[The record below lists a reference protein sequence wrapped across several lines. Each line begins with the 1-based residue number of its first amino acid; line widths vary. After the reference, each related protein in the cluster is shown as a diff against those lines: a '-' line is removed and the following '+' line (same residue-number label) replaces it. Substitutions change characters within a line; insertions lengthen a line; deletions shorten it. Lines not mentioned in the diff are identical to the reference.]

1 MQTACGLREGDRF
14 NFRLGGDEMNA
25 IADALVALVA
35 LLHVYFLVL
44 EMFFWTK
51 PLGLRTFRNSIEKA
65 KDSAVLAANQG
76 LYNAFLAAGL
86 VWGLVQGTPGFAFQI
101 KVFFL
106 LCVIAAGILW
116 RHDRQPQYPLC
127 PGGPRCPRFVPAV
140 AGVSSFTLHGGIG
153 LHCHIRSSSIR
164 PAMAS
169 ARSLTRPSRTRSSAK
184 SHHEERNDM
193 RNGIFHLVTAALAAI
208 ALSASAAQA
217 QKKYDPGATDTEI
230 KIGQTVPFSGPA
242 SPYATIGKTQAAYI
256 KMINDQGGIN
266 GRKINLIQYD
276 DAYSPPKAVEQVRKL
291 VESDEVL
298 LTFQIIG
305 TPSNAAVQKYLN
317 VKKVPQL
324 YAATGASKFTD
335 PKNFPWTMGFNPN
348 YFVEGRIYGQ
358 YILKE
363 YPKAKVGVL
372 YQNDDLGKDYLN
384 GLKAGL
390 GDKAATMIVAEA
402 SYEVTDPT
410 IDSQILKLKDSGADL
425 FFSASTP
432 KQAAQAI
439 KKNYELGWKPVHIV
453 DINATSVGAVL
464 QPAGLEASKG
474 VISVNYG
481 KDPLDP
487 TWKDD
492 AGLKRYFDFMA
503 KYYPEGDKNSNF
515 NTYGYAT
522 AQLLVY
528 TLKNCGDDLTRENV
542 MKQATSLKN
551 VGTDIL
557 LPGMHYNTSPT
568 DYRVNKQLQ
577 MERFNGERWELFG
590 PILEDTG
597 AAG

>member
-1 MQTACGLREGDRF
+1 MRKR
-14 NFRLGGDEMNA
+14 
-25 IADALVALVA
+25 I
-35 LLHVYFLVL
+35 
-44 EMFFWTK
+44 
-51 PLGLRTFRNSIEKA
+51 
-65 KDSAVLAANQG
+65 
-76 LYNAFLAAGL
+76 
-86 VWGLVQGTPGFAFQI
+86 
-101 KVFFL
+101 
-106 LCVIAAGILW
+106 
-116 RHDRQPQYPLC
+116 
-127 PGGPRCPRFVPAV
+127 
-140 AGVSSFTLHGGIG
+140 
-153 LHCHIRSSSIR
+153 
-164 PAMAS
+164 
-169 ARSLTRPSRTRSSAK
+169 
-184 SHHEERNDM
+184 DM
-193 RNGIFHLVTAALAAI
+193 RNGLFHLATGAALTL
-208 ALSASAAQA
+208 ALSMTSAFA
-217 QKKYDPGATDTEI
+217 QKKYDTGATDTEI

-242 SPYATIGKTQAAYI
+242 SAYASIGKTQAAYF

-291 VESDEVL
+291 VEDDEVL

-317 VKKVPQL
+317 AKKVPQL
-324 YAATGASKFTD
+324 FAATGASKFTD
-335 PKNFPWTMGFNPN
+335 PKNFPWTMGYNPN

-358 YILKE
+358 YILKDH
-363 YPKAKVGVL
+363 PNAKVAVL

-384 GLKAGL
+384 GIKAGL
-390 GDKAATMIVAEA
+390 GEKAASMIVGEA
-402 SYEVTDPT
+402 SYEVSDPT
-410 IDSQILKLKDSGADL
+410 IDSQILKLKASGADL
-425 FFSASTP
+425 LFSAATP

-439 KKNYELGWKPVHIV
+439 KKVNEIGWKPVHIV
-453 DINATSVGAVL
+453 DINATSVGAVM

-492 AGLKRYFDFMA
+492 PGLKRYFDFMA

-515 NTYGYAT
+515 NTYGYST
-522 AQLLVY
+522 AQLLV
-528 TLKNCGDDLTRENV
+528 TVLQMCGDNLTRENV
-542 MKQATSLKN
+542 MKQAASLKN
-551 VGTDIL
+551 VTGDFS
-557 LPGMHYNTSPT
+557 LPGMKINTSPT